1 MFDRRVK
8 EKGTIHYRV
17 SLPEHWAAL
26 IMGMANAIRFI
37 FFPLEQLV
45 YPWSYS
51 LNDAIFLVVTLS
63 HRQV

>member
-26 IMGMANAIRFI
+26 IDQAHLDIARSKDSLLPGSL
-37 FFPLEQLV
+37 LE
-45 YPWSYS
+45 PC
-51 LNDAIFLVVTLS
+51 AFT
-63 HRQV
+63 

>member
-1 MFDRRVK
+1 MSELIEESRRKVQY
-8 EKGTIHYRV
+8 TIV

-51 LNDAIFLVVTLS
+51 LNDAIFLVVT
-63 HRQV
+63 